1 MKRITAILIV
11 AIVALSGSA
20 AAQCNK
26 EIAKPQK
33 PRDVARLNWRA
44 AGRTWQVVLSWQT
57 ESVSDDGEEEASVVL
72 FVRDNLK
79 HPKLGEFKNYSLT
92 PNRCNSGIDPSLSTV
107 KLMGRDFLLVTVPDG
122 GSSGT
127 VIMAVMYSID
137 EKGHL
142 TAVFQSCYRG
152 HYLATPECRF
162 MLRSY
167 IRPEN
172 ADGSRFSWVY
182 EFPDLEWVRKKS
194 ECAKA
199 KLDRVEFR
207 YEWKNG
213 CFPVV
218 DPPKGSSDRLIL
230 PNWDEKECV
239 MGRGLPP
246 KAGPRDGGAGK

>member
-1 MKRITAILIV
+1 MKRITAILVV

-20 AAQCNK
+20 RAQCNR
-26 EIAKPQK
+26 EVTKPQK
-33 PRDVARLNWRA
+33 SRRVARLDWTS
-44 AGRTWQVVLSWQT
+44 AGRTWQVALFWRT
-57 ESVSDDGEEEASVVL
+57 LSVSDNGEEEASVGL
-72 FVRDNLK
+72 FVRDNIE
-79 HPKLGEFKNYSLT
+79 HPKLGEFKSYDLT
-92 PNRCNSGIDPSLSTV
+92 PSRCNSGIDPSLSTV

-127 VIMAVMYSID
+127 VILAMMYSID

-142 TAVFQSCYRG
+142 TEVFQGCYRG

-182 EFPDLEWVRKKS
+182 EYPSLEWVRKKS
-194 ECAKA
+194 DCAKA
-199 KLDRVEFR
+199 KIYRVEFS

-213 CFPVV
+213 CFPMTAA
-218 DPPKGSSDRLIL
+218 DDSGHRLTL
-230 PNWDEKECV
+230 SNWDEKECV

-246 KAGPRDGGAGK
+246 KAAPRDGGAGK